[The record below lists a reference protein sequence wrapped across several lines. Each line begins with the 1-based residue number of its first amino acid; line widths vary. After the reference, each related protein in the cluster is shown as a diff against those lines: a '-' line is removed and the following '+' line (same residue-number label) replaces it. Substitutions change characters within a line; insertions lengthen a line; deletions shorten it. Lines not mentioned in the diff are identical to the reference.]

1 MRSTEEEEELVP
13 SDESLP
19 PIREVNQEEH
29 ALMIEE
35 ARRIVGEQRNH
46 EFNNLMNTEVI
57 QPSINVLDQIPLI
70 QTSNGIGLTHNVLEQ
85 MPLVQSL
92 IQNKNKTQLE
102 FYKENNA
109 SEIIQQFV
117 DMPGKTFGEKC
128 MEPIAKDHF
137 HLDSRTDSGHDHKK
151 IEKKIEQKSARY
163 HANGDDFKWQHI
175 EMTHDFDF
183 LLLTGLDFNEILNFI
198 GSRKIVEELIEQG
211 IITGQGKKNDD
222 GVAVP
227 QQGYWFS
234 RSQFANKNMI
244 FEDYFRQIKCEQD
257 LIDYINEDN

>member
-1 MRSTEEEEELVP
+1 MSNEKEELVP
-13 SDESLP
+13 NDEALPSNNETSL
-19 PIREVNQEEH
+19 
-29 ALMIEE
+29 IEE
-35 ARRIVGEQRNH
+35 ARHTVGEQRNQD
-46 EFNNLMNTEVI
+46 FNNLMDADTI
-57 QPSINVLDQIPLI
+57 QPLNKVIEQIPLI
-70 QTSNGIGLTHNVLEQ
+70 EKTTSVGLTHNVLEQ

-151 IEKKIEQKSARY
+151 IDKKIEQKSARY

-175 EMTHDFDF
+175 EMNHDFDF
-183 LLLTGLDFNEILNFI
+183 LLLTGLDFNEIIFYI
-198 GSRKIVEELIEQG
+198 GSRNIVKQLIEKG

-234 RSQFANKNMI
+234 RSQFANKKII